1 MSRWMSDGSSTGTAD
16 AAPAGKVAAA
26 NRSVD
31 RACQVISAF
40 TLAEPALQL
49 SELAR
54 RVGLPK
60 ATVHRLA
67 TSLIARG
74 MLAQSADGRYRL
86 GVKLLE
92 LGAVVRESLNA
103 VQMCRPVIAKLAERS
118 GETILLG
125 TADWATREMLIVQR
139 VDSPHPLTVGSPVG
153 HRLTIPPGS
162 VLGKA
167 LLSGL
172 PPEDA
177 REVVRALPLMRS
189 TERTIVDAEELL
201 ADLSR
206 ARERGYAV
214 EQGEYFDGVSGVA
227 VPVIFDGAEPLATI
241 GIVGPTSRIAGE
253 IDALGALLSEQ
264 TATMRPVTL
273 PSRRRPAEI

>member
-1 MSRWMSDGSSTGTAD
+1 MSQWMSDGSSTETDKPEGA
-16 AAPAGKVAAA
+16 AAA

-31 RACQVISAF
+31 RACQVMSAF

-54 RVGLPK
+54 RVALPK

-67 TSLIARG
+67 ASLIARG

-103 VQMCRPVIAKLAERS
+103 VQMCRPVIARLSEQS

-125 TADWATREMLIVQR
+125 TADWSTHEMLIVQR

-153 HRLTIPPGS
+153 DRMPIPPGS

-177 REVVRALPLMRS
+177 KQVVGAMRMVA
-189 TERTIVDAEELL
+189 TTGRTIVDRKELL
-201 ADLSR
+201 ADVER

-214 EQGEYFDGVSGVA
+214 EQGEYFDGVSGAA
-227 VPVIFDGAEPLATI
+227 VPVIFDGPEPLATI
-241 GIVGPTSRIAGE
+241 GIVGPTSRISSE
-253 IDALGALLSEQ
+253 LDSLGALLFKE
-264 TATMRPVTL
+264 TAAMRPVAL
-273 PSRRRPAEI
+273 PSRRLLPEI